1 MRCSPI
7 YKNNGMIHPDGDRK
21 GVIKTIAETGKI
33 VTHLEETFPANKITD
48 PEIFQSLLFYYGM
61 LTIKGTRGDKL
72 ILGIPNNN
80 VRKQYYAC
88 LLPLARLDPLPYEAQ
103 LHLGAE
109 VDSEEGEGYD
119 EEGA

>member
-1 MRCSPI
+1 
-7 YKNNGMIHPDGDRK
+7 MIHLDGDRK
-21 GVIKTIAETGKI
+21 GVIKTIAETGEI
-33 VTHLEETFPANKITD
+33 VTHLEETFPANKITN
-48 PEIFQSLLFYYGM
+48 PEIFPSLLFYYGM

-80 VRKQYYAC
+80 VRKQYYAY
-88 LLPLARLDPLPYEAQ
+88 LLPLARPDALPYEAQ

-109 VDSEEGEGYD
+109 VDSEEGEGDD

>member
-1 MRCSPI
+1 
-7 YKNNGMIHPDGDRK
+7 MIHPDGDRK

-72 ILGIPNNN
+72 RIIK
-80 VRKQYYAC
+80 V
-88 LLPLARLDPLPYEAQ
+88 
-103 LHLGAE
+103 E
-109 VDSEEGEGYD
+109 VDAHNDVGSQNGI
-119 EEGA
+119 